1 MKELQDILYKVE
13 LVEVAGQLNRAI
25 NNIHFDSRKVESN
38 DLFVAIKGEVADG
51 HDFISKAID
60 LGASVIVCE
69 NKPEQISED
78 TTVIV
83 VKESSKSLAQIA
95 ANYYDNPSEYIN
107 MVGIT
112 GTNGKTTTTTLLH
125 SLFMGMNAKSGL
137 ISTVVNKIG
146 KEEIPATH
154 TTPNPIE
161 LNSLLR
167 RMVDEGCEYCFME
180 VSSHAIVQHRVYGIN
195 FNIGIFSNISHDH
208 LDYHKTFKEYIKAK
222 QGLFDALS
230 SQAIALTNIDD
241 KNGMV
246 MVLNT
251 KAKVKTFALKS
262 MADYKVKIIENAIS
276 ALVLN
281 TNSHEVWTK
290 LVGDFNAYN
299 ILTVY
304 AVAMEFEL
312 DEMETLRVLSE
323 LAPVEGRFEQ
333 FVSSSNIIG
342 IVDYAHTPD
351 ALENVLETIGKIRT
365 RNEQV
370 ITIVGCGGDRDAA
383 KRPVMADIASKLSD
397 KVILTSDNPRSEDPD
412 QIIREMQAGVPVE
425 RSSKVLSI
433 TNREEAI
440 KVACSLAQTNDYI
453 LVAGKGH
460 ETYQEI
466 AGVKYDFDD
475 LNILITTLK
484 SLNK

>member
-246 MVLNT
+246 MVQNT

-281 TNSHEVWTK
+281 TNSHEVALLLLYK
-290 LVGDFNAYN
+290 SDFSHLNSLYLLYVN
-299 ILTVY
+299 SS
-304 AVAMEFEL
+304 
-312 DEMETLRVLSE
+312 LR
-323 LAPVEGRFEQ
+323 
-333 FVSSSNIIG
+333 
-342 IVDYAHTPD
+342 
-351 ALENVLETIGKIRT
+351 
-365 RNEQV
+365 
-370 ITIVGCGGDRDAA
+370 
-383 KRPVMADIASKLSD
+383 
-397 KVILTSDNPRSEDPD
+397 
-412 QIIREMQAGVPVE
+412 
-425 RSSKVLSI
+425 
-433 TNREEAI
+433 I
-440 KVACSLAQTNDYI
+440 KV
-453 LVAGKGH
+453 
-460 ETYQEI
+460 
-466 AGVKYDFDD
+466 
-475 LNILITTLK
+475 
-484 SLNK
+484 